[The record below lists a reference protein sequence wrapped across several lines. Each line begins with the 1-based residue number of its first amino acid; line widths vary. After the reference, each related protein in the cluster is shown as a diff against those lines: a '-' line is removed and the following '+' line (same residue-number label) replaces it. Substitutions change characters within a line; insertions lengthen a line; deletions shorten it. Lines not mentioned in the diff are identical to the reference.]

1 VPVGAPNVSYPAARA
16 HDWVA
21 LVSSVEAN
29 ASCENCADP
38 LDRSAKTRPYP
49 YVNDAALVPCWATSC
64 GAVPSGN
71 HMYLVVL
78 VPLVRLASS
87 PSASCVMVSV
97 VVAPPFCSTCFDGLP
112 NPS

>member
-1 VPVGAPNVSYPAARA
+1 VGVVAAVVVPVGAPNVSYPAARA

-49 YVNDAALVPCWATSC
+49 YVNDAASVPCW
-64 GAVPSGN
+64 GGPG
-71 HMYLVVL
+71 
-78 VPLVRLASS
+78 
-87 PSASCVMVSV
+87 SAYCR
-97 VVAPPFCSTCFDGLP
+97 T
-112 NPS
+112 